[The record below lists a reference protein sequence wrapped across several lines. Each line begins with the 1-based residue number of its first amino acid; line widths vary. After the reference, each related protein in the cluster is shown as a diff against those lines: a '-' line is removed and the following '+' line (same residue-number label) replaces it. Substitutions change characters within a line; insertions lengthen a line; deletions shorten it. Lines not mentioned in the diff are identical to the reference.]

1 MCSSFQGGEISN
13 FSMLVDLQT
22 WCELMWVSEISKIIQ
37 WIIQTWT
44 HKKTELKFE
53 LCCQLWTRQ
62 VKKYTHPVPS
72 WHRNVPLVMPFCTY
86 SWDLMSTNTSYLFM
100 RLKMF
105 LFIYHSTHIS
115 CRTWHVWPCFSC
127 PSIIP
132 VGDDAMLNGILQ
144 SQHSTSTLS
153 IVSNVGVLRI
163 HADDHCA
170 HPWGHVHQTGKFVG
184 NPTWLAGKSTVGREK
199 TLWMWGSLFP
209 GKKLEGILKLD
220 MEVGIPSLWDVLVSN
235 VYLPNLACRTLLSM
249 GSIPMHL
256 GAVPIRPKSTCI
268 PIFPKLL
275 DAFQLLL

>member
-1 MCSSFQGGEISN
+1 MWTHVGFRDIQNHPMNHPNMNPQENWTEIWNLNCVVSCEPAKLRNTHTQCRPGIGMCLWLCHFVHTHEIS
-13 FSMLVDLQT
+13 
-22 WCELMWVSEISKIIQ
+22 WVQI
-37 WIIQTWT
+37 
-44 HKKTELKFE
+44 
-53 LCCQLWTRQ
+53 
-62 VKKYTHPVPS
+62 PVI
-72 WHRNVPLVMPFCTY
+72 Y
-86 SWDLMSTNTSYLFM
+86 SWDWRCFSLSIIL
-100 RLKMF
+100 R
-105 LFIYHSTHIS
+105 IIS